1 LSKTAKNLTVLG
13 KQNYLLETNSGIKL
27 KPVTKNDALFLY
39 DLLKNRDPLTNIS
52 HKKMPSYDEH
62 VNFILSNPYT
72 VWYIIEHEGEK
83 IGSIYLSKQD
93 EIGISLI
100 DNSLY
105 DKTGKSIIKSLIKNN
120 PRKRYLAK
128 TSPQNKKLQN
138 FFVNNGFRGLE
149 YTYEMKSN

>member
-1 LSKTAKNLTVLG
+1 
-13 KQNYLLETNSGIKL
+13 LLETNSSIKL

-39 DLLKNRDPLTNIS
+39 DLLKTRDPLTNIS

-72 VWYIIEHEGEK
+72 VWYIIEYEEEK
-83 IGSIYLSKQD
+83 TGSIYLSKQD
-93 EIGISLI
+93 EIGISLV

-105 DKTGKSIIKSLIKNN
+105 DKIGKSVIKLLIKNN

-138 FFVNNGFRGLE
+138 FFVNNGFIGLE
-149 YTYEMKSN
+149 YTYEIKSQIENH

>member
-1 LSKTAKNLTVLG
+1 MG
-13 KQNYLLETNSGIKL
+13 INSSIKL
-27 KPVTKNDALFLY
+27 RLVTKNDALFLY
-39 DLLKNRDPLTNIS
+39 DLLKTRDPLASIS

-72 VWYIIEHEGEK
+72 AWYIIEYEGEK
-83 IGSIYLSKQD
+83 TGCIYLSKQD
-93 EIGISLI
+93 EIGISLV

-105 DKTGKSIIKSLIKNN
+105 GKIGKSIVKLFIKNN

-128 TSPQNKKLQN
+128 ISPKNKKLQN
-138 FFVNNGFRGLE
+138 FFVNNGFTGLE